1 MKKNVNYVTI
11 ILVTAIIT
19 SCTFAVYTQKNC
31 SGSTQKVENP
41 ISGSAD
47 SASISVQLP

>member
-1 MKKNVNYVTI
+1 MKKIISYVTI
-11 ILVTAIIT
+11 ILVAASVA
-19 SCTFAVYTQKNC
+19 SCTLAVYTQKNC
-31 SGSTQKVENP
+31 SRSTQKVENP

>member
-1 MKKNVNYVTI
+1 MKKVVSYVTI
-11 ILVTAIIT
+11 ILVTAIVA
-19 SCTFAVYTQKNC
+19 SCTLAVYTQKNC

>member
-1 MKKNVNYVTI
+1 MNKVVSYVTI
-11 ILVTAIIT
+11 ILVAAVVA
-19 SCTFAVYTQKNC
+19 SCTLAVYTQKNC

>member
-1 MKKNVNYVTI
+1 MKKSVNYVAV
-11 ILVTAIIT
+11 ILVTAIVA
-19 SCTFAVYTQKNC
+19 SCTLAVYTQKNC
-31 SGSTQKVENP
+31 SSSSQKVENP